1 MRMDNTITIVSGL
14 PRSGTSMMMQ
24 ILESGG
30 MKVVTDN
37 IRKANEDNP
46 HGYYEYEKV
55 KEIKEDTGW
64 LKEAR
69 GKAFKMVSQL
79 LYDLP
84 PDENYKVV
92 FMKRKMNEILASQS
106 KMLER
111 MGSGKDST
119 SDEKMG
125 EFFDKHLSK
134 IIDWIE
140 GRKYIDVLYIDYNDL
155 LINPDEHIKTLNRFL
170 NYKLNEEEAVKVID
184 RSLYRNR

>member
-1 MRMDNTITIVSGL
+1 MDNFITIVSGL

-30 MKVVTDN
+30 MEVITDN
-37 IRKANEDNP
+37 IRKADEDNP
-46 HGYYEYEKV
+46 LGYYEYERV
-55 KEIKEDTGW
+55 KKIKDDTGW
-64 LKEAR
+64 LKETR

-84 PDENYKVV
+84 SNENYKVI
-92 FMKRKMNEILASQS
+92 FMKRKMSEILASQG

-111 MGSGKDST
+111 MGRSKDGI

-140 GRKYIDVLYIDYNDL
+140 GRKYIDVLYIDYSDF

-170 NYKLNEEEAVKVID
+170 DYKLNEEKVIL
-184 RSLYRNR
+184 RPIK

>member
-1 MRMDNTITIVSGL
+1 MDNVITIVSGL

-24 ILESGG
+24 ILEFGG

-46 HGYYEYEKV
+46 YGYYEYEKV

-64 LKEAR
+64 LKETR

-84 PDENYKVV
+84 SDENFKVI

-111 MGSGKDST
+111 MGSRKDGT
-119 SDEKMG
+119 SDVKMG
-125 EFFDKHLSK
+125 EFFNKHLLK
-134 IIDWIE
+134 VIDWME
-140 GRKYIDVLYIDYNDL
+140 SRKYIDVLYIDYNDL

-170 NYKLNEEEAVKVID
+170 NYKLNEEKAVKVID
-184 RSLYRNR
+184 KSLYRNR

>member
-1 MRMDNTITIVSGL
+1 MDNFITIVSGL

-30 MKVVTDN
+30 MEVITDN

-46 HGYYEYEKV
+46 LGYYEYERV
-55 KEIKEDTGW
+55 KKIKDDTGW
-64 LKEAR
+64 LKETR
-69 GKAFKMVSQL
+69 GKAFKMISQL

-84 PDENYKVV
+84 SNENYKVI
-92 FMKRKMNEILASQS
+92 FMKRKMSEILASQG

-111 MGSGKDST
+111 MGRSKDGI

-140 GRKYIDVLYIDYNDL
+140 GRKYIDVLYIDYNDF

-170 NYKLNEEEAVKVID
+170 NYKLNEEKA
-184 RSLYRNR
+184 LYPIK

>member
-1 MRMDNTITIVSGL
+1 MDNIITIVSGL

-55 KEIKEDTGW
+55 KKIKEDTGW
-64 LKEAR
+64 LKESR

-84 PDENYKVV
+84 SDENYKVI

-111 MGSGKDST
+111 MGGSRDGT
-119 SDEKMG
+119 SDAKMG
-125 EFFDKHLSK
+125 EFFNKHLLK

-140 GRKYIDVLYIDYNDL
+140 VRKYIDVLYIDYNDL
-155 LINPDEHIKTLNRFL
+155 LTNPDEHIKTLNQFL
-170 NYKLNEEEAVKVID
+170 NYKLNEGKAVKVID
-184 RSLYRNR
+184 SSLYRNR

>member
-1 MRMDNTITIVSGL
+1 MDNFITIVSGL

-30 MKVVTDN
+30 MEVITDN

-46 HGYYEYEKV
+46 LGYYEYERV
-55 KEIKEDTGW
+55 KKIKDDTGW
-64 LKEAR
+64 LKETR
-69 GKAFKMVSQL
+69 GKAFKMISQL

-84 PDENYKVV
+84 SNENYKVI
-92 FMKRKMNEILASQS
+92 FMKRKMSEILASQG

-111 MGSGKDST
+111 MGRSKDGI

-140 GRKYIDVLYIDYNDL
+140 GRKYIDVLYIDYSDF
-155 LINPDEHIKTLNRFL
+155 LINPDELIKTLNRFL
-170 NYKLNEEEAVKVID
+170 NYKLNEGKALHPIK
-184 RSLYRNR
+184 

>member
-1 MRMDNTITIVSGL
+1 MDNVITIVSGL

-46 HGYYEYEKV
+46 HGYYEYERV
-55 KEIKEDTGW
+55 KEIKDDADW
-64 LKEAR
+64 LKETR
-69 GKAFKMVSQL
+69 GKAFKMISQL

-84 PDENYKVV
+84 SNENYKVI

-111 MGSGKDST
+111 RGNVKDGI

-140 GRKYIDVLYIDYNDL
+140 GRKYIDVLYIDYNNL
-155 LINPDEHIKTLNRFL
+155 LINPEEHIKTLNRFL
-170 NYKLNEEEAVKVID
+170 NYRLNEENAVKVINK
-184 RSLYRNR
+184 SLYRNR

>member
-1 MRMDNTITIVSGL
+1 MDNVITIVSGL

-37 IRKANEDNP
+37 IREANEDNP
-46 HGYYEYEKV
+46 HGYYEYERV
-55 KEIKEDTGW
+55 KEIKDDTGW
-64 LKEAR
+64 LKGTR
-69 GKAFKMVSQL
+69 GRAFKIVSQL
-79 LYDLP
+79 LYNLP
-84 PDENYKVV
+84 SDENYKVI

-111 MGSGKDST
+111 MESCKDGT

-134 IIDWIE
+134 ITDWIE

-155 LINPDEHIKTLNRFL
+155 LTNPDEHIKTLNRFL
-170 NYKLNEEEAVKVID
+170 NYKLNEEKAVKVID

>member
-1 MRMDNTITIVSGL
+1 MDNVITIVSGL

-30 MKVVTDN
+30 MKIVTDN

-46 HGYYEYEKV
+46 YGYYEYEKV

-64 LKEAR
+64 LKETR

-84 PDENYKVV
+84 SDENFKVI

-111 MGSGKDST
+111 MGSSKDGT
-119 SDEKMG
+119 SDAKMG
-125 EFFDKHLSK
+125 EFFNKHLLK
-134 IIDWIE
+134 IIDWME

-170 NYKLNEEEAVKVID
+170 NYKLTEEKAVKVID
-184 RSLYRNR
+184 KSLYRNR

>member
-1 MRMDNTITIVSGL
+1 MDNFITIVSGL

-30 MKVVTDN
+30 MEVITDN
-37 IRKANEDNP
+37 IRKADEDNP
-46 HGYYEYEKV
+46 LGYYEYERV
-55 KEIKEDTGW
+55 KKIKDDTGW
-64 LKEAR
+64 LKETR
-69 GKAFKMVSQL
+69 GKAFKMISLL

-84 PDENYKVV
+84 SNENYKVI
-92 FMKRKMNEILASQS
+92 FMKRKMSEILASQS

-111 MGSGKDST
+111 MGRSKDSI

-140 GRKYIDVLYIDYNDL
+140 GRKYIDVLYIDYNDFL
-155 LINPDEHIKTLNRFL
+155 MNPDGHIKTLNRFL
-170 NYKLNEEEAVKVID
+170 DYTLNEEKVIL
-184 RSLYRNR
+184 RPIK

>member
-1 MRMDNTITIVSGL
+1 MDNFITIVSGL

-30 MKVVTDN
+30 MEVITDN

-46 HGYYEYEKV
+46 LGYYEYERV
-55 KEIKEDTGW
+55 KKIKDDTGW
-64 LKEAR
+64 LKETR
-69 GKAFKMVSQL
+69 GKAFKMISQL

-84 PDENYKVV
+84 SNENYKVI
-92 FMKRKMNEILASQS
+92 FMKRKMSEILASQG

-111 MGSGKDST
+111 MGRSKDGI

-140 GRKYIDVLYIDYNDL
+140 GRKYIDVLYIDYNDF
-155 LINPDEHIKTLNRFL
+155 LINSDEHIKTLNRFL
-170 NYKLNEEEAVKVID
+170 NYKLNEEKARYPIK
-184 RSLYRNR
+184 

>member
-1 MRMDNTITIVSGL
+1 MDNFITIVSGL

-30 MKVVTDN
+30 MEVITDN

-46 HGYYEYEKV
+46 LGYYEYERV
-55 KEIKEDTGW
+55 KKIKDDTGW
-64 LKEAR
+64 LKETR
-69 GKAFKMVSQL
+69 GKAFKMISQL

-84 PDENYKVV
+84 SNENYKVI
-92 FMKRKMNEILASQS
+92 FMKRKMSEILASQS

-111 MGSGKDST
+111 MGSSKDGI

-140 GRKYIDVLYIDYNDL
+140 GRKYIDVLYIDYNDF
-155 LINPDEHIKTLNRFL
+155 LINPDGHIKTLNRFP
-170 NYKLNEEEAVKVID
+170 NYNKLQIK
-184 RSLYRNR
+184 

>member
-1 MRMDNTITIVSGL
+1 MDNFITIVSGL

-30 MKVVTDN
+30 MEVITDN

-46 HGYYEYEKV
+46 LGYYEYERV
-55 KEIKEDTGW
+55 KKIKDDTGW
-64 LKEAR
+64 LKETR

-84 PDENYKVV
+84 SNENYKVI
-92 FMKRKMNEILASQS
+92 FMKRKMSEILASQG

-111 MGSGKDST
+111 MGRSKDGI

-140 GRKYIDVLYIDYNDL
+140 GRKYIDVLYIDYNDF

-170 NYKLNEEEAVKVID
+170 NYKLNEEKA
-184 RSLYRNR
+184 LYPIK

>member
-1 MRMDNTITIVSGL
+1 MDNFITIVSGL

-30 MKVVTDN
+30 MEVITDN
-37 IRKANEDNP
+37 IRKADEDNP
-46 HGYYEYEKV
+46 LGYYEYERV
-55 KEIKEDTGW
+55 KKIKDDTGW
-64 LKEAR
+64 LKETR
-69 GKAFKMVSQL
+69 GKAFKMISQL

-84 PDENYKVV
+84 SNENYKVI
-92 FMKRKMNEILASQS
+92 FMKRKMSEILASQG

-111 MGSGKDST
+111 MGRSKDGI

-140 GRKYIDVLYIDYNDL
+140 GRKYIDVLYIDYNDF

-170 NYKLNEEEAVKVID
+170 NYKLNEEKARYPIK
-184 RSLYRNR
+184 

>member
-1 MRMDNTITIVSGL
+1 MDNIITIVSGL

-55 KEIKEDTGW
+55 KKIKEDTGW
-64 LKEAR
+64 LKESR

-84 PDENYKVV
+84 SDENYKVI

-111 MGSGKDST
+111 MEGSKDGT
-119 SDEKMG
+119 SNAKMG
-125 EFFDKHLSK
+125 EFFNKHILK

-155 LINPDEHIKTLNRFL
+155 LTNPDEHIKTLNRFL
-170 NYKLNEEEAVKVID
+170 NYKLNEEKAVKVID
-184 RSLYRNR
+184 SSLYRNR

>member
-1 MRMDNTITIVSGL
+1 MDNVITIVSGL

-30 MKVVTDN
+30 MKIVTDN

-46 HGYYEYEKV
+46 YGYYEYEKV

-64 LKEAR
+64 LKETR

-84 PDENYKVV
+84 SAENYKVI

-111 MGSGKDST
+111 MGSSKDGT
-119 SDEKMG
+119 SDAKMG
-125 EFFDKHLSK
+125 EFFNKHLLK
-134 IIDWIE
+134 VIDWME
-140 GRKYIDVLYIDYNDL
+140 SRKYIDVLYIDYNDL

-170 NYKLNEEEAVKVID
+170 NYKLNEEKAVKVID
-184 RSLYRNR
+184 KSLYRNR

>member
-1 MRMDNTITIVSGL
+1 MDNFITIVSGL

-30 MKVVTDN
+30 MEVITDN

-46 HGYYEYEKV
+46 LGYYEYERV
-55 KEIKEDTGW
+55 KKIKDDTGW
-64 LKEAR
+64 LKETR
-69 GKAFKMVSQL
+69 GKAFKMISQL

-84 PDENYKVV
+84 SNENYKVI
-92 FMKRKMNEILASQS
+92 FMKRKMSEILASQG

-111 MGSGKDST
+111 MGRSKDGI

-140 GRKYIDVLYIDYNDL
+140 GRKYIDVLYIDYNDF
-155 LINPDEHIKTLNRFL
+155 LINPDELIKTLNRFL
-170 NYKLNEEEAVKVID
+170 NYKLNEEK
-184 RSLYRNR
+184 SS

>member
-1 MRMDNTITIVSGL
+1 MDNVITIVSGL

-30 MKVVTDN
+30 MKIVTDN

-46 HGYYEYEKV
+46 YGYYEYEKV

-64 LKEAR
+64 LKETR

-84 PDENYKVV
+84 SDENFKVI

-111 MGSGKDST
+111 MGSRKDGT
-119 SDEKMG
+119 SDVKMG
-125 EFFDKHLSK
+125 EFFNKHLLK
-134 IIDWIE
+134 VIDWME
-140 GRKYIDVLYIDYNDL
+140 SRKYIDVLYIDYNDL

-170 NYKLNEEEAVKVID
+170 NYKLNEEKAVKVID
-184 RSLYRNR
+184 KSLYRNR

>member
-1 MRMDNTITIVSGL
+1 MDNFITIVSGL

-30 MKVVTDN
+30 MEVITDN

-46 HGYYEYEKV
+46 LGYYEYERV
-55 KEIKEDTGW
+55 KKIKDDTGW
-64 LKEAR
+64 LKETR
-69 GKAFKMVSQL
+69 GKAFKMISQL

-84 PDENYKVV
+84 SNENYKVI
-92 FMKRKMNEILASQS
+92 FMKRKMSEILASQS

-111 MGSGKDST
+111 MGSSKDGI

-140 GRKYIDVLYIDYNDL
+140 GRKYIDVLYIGYNDF

-170 NYKLNEEEAVKVID
+170 NYKLNEEKALHPIK
-184 RSLYRNR
+184 

>member
-1 MRMDNTITIVSGL
+1 MDNFITIVSGL

-30 MKVVTDN
+30 VEVITDN

-46 HGYYEYEKV
+46 LGYYEYERV
-55 KEIKEDTGW
+55 KKIKDDTGW
-64 LKEAR
+64 LKETR
-69 GKAFKMVSQL
+69 GKAFKMISQL

-84 PDENYKVV
+84 SNENYKVI
-92 FMKRKMNEILASQS
+92 FMKRKMSEILASQG

-111 MGSGKDST
+111 MGRSKDGI

-140 GRKYIDVLYIDYNDL
+140 GRKYIDVLYIDYNDF
-155 LINPDEHIKTLNRFL
+155 LINSDEHIKTLNRFL
-170 NYKLNEEEAVKVID
+170 NYKLNEEKARYPIK
-184 RSLYRNR
+184 

>member
-1 MRMDNTITIVSGL
+1 MDNVITIVSGL

-37 IRKANEDNP
+37 IRKINEDNP
-46 HGYYEYEKV
+46 QGYYEYEMV
-55 KEIKEDTGW
+55 KKIKEDSGW
-64 LKEAR
+64 LKETR
-69 GKAFKMVSQL
+69 GKAFKMISQL

-84 PDENYKVV
+84 SNENYKVI

-111 MGSGKDST
+111 MGNSKDSI

-134 IIDWIE
+134 LVDWIE
-140 GRKYIDVLYIDYNDL
+140 GRKYIDVLYIGYNDL
-155 LINPDEHIKTLNRFL
+155 LVNPEEHIKILNRFL
-170 NYKLNEEEAVKVID
+170 NYRLNEEKAVKVID
-184 RSLYRNR
+184 KSLYRNR

>member
-1 MRMDNTITIVSGL
+1 MDNVITIVSGL

-30 MKVVTDN
+30 MKIVTDN

-46 HGYYEYEKV
+46 YGYYEYEKV

-64 LKEAR
+64 LKETR

-84 PDENYKVV
+84 SDENFKVI

-111 MGSGKDST
+111 MGSRKDGT
-119 SDEKMG
+119 SDVKMG
-125 EFFDKHLSK
+125 EFFNKHL
-134 IIDWIE
+134 
-140 GRKYIDVLYIDYNDL
+140 L
-155 LINPDEHIKTLNRFL
+155 
-170 NYKLNEEEAVKVID
+170 KVID
-184 RSLYRNR
+184 WME

>member
-1 MRMDNTITIVSGL
+1 MDNTITIVSGL